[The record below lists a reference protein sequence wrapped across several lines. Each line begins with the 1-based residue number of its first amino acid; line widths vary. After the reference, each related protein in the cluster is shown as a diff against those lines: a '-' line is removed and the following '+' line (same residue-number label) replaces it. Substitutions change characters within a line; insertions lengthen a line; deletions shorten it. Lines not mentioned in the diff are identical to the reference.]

1 MLFSFLFRFEDEHDH
16 HDEEDGHGHAQQDAQ
31 QNLSDEP
38 ETERFEQKQR
48 EVVDE
53 HHEQRIA
60 EKPKP
65 AQLTEVGFGD
75 VFKLL
80 VARNQLDDGRSA
92 EGHQG
97 GGAGVK
103 SGSARKQ
110 VDRQTDGKA
119 QYQEL
124 PFLSAERQQHNENQI
139 DIRMHIPSKTDM
151 VDDQHLKEH
160 EHDETDDL

>member
-31 QNLSDEP
+31 QDLSDEP

-53 HHEQRIA
+53 YHEQRVA

-65 AQLTEVGFGD
+65 SQLTEVGLGN

-80 VARNQLDDGRSA
+80 VA
-92 EGHQG
+92 
-97 GGAGVK
+97 
-103 SGSARKQ
+103 
-110 VDRQTDGKA
+110 
-119 QYQEL
+119 
-124 PFLSAERQQHNENQI
+124 
-139 DIRMHIPSKTDM
+139 
-151 VDDQHLKEH
+151 
-160 EHDETDDL
+160 

>member
-16 HDEEDGHGHAQQDAQ
+16 HDKEDGHGHAQQDAQ
-31 QNLSDEP
+31 QDLSDEP
-38 ETERFEQKQR
+38 ETERFEEKQC

-60 EKPKP
+60 EEPKP
-65 AQLTEVGFGD
+65 SQLTEVRLGD

-92 EGHQG
+92 ESHQG
-97 GGAGVK
+97 GGTGVK
-103 SGSARKQ
+103 SRRARKQ
-110 VDRQTDGKA
+110 IDGQTYGKT
-119 QYQEL
+119 QHQEL
-124 PFLSAERQQHNENQI
+124 PFLGTKWQQHDENQI
-139 DIRMHIPSKTDM
+139 DIRMYIPSKTDM
-151 VDDQHLKEH
+151 VDDQHLKKH